1 MTLGIQCDTWPWHT
15 VGCKVNEKPLL
26 LLLAVALK
34 SNRLSQP
41 RAVDFSHIIS
51 PWLEAN
57 RCLVG
62 WPHSVL
68 PDRWKLFKKNFAD
81 THEYSNSS
89 LFQFKS
95 PYLTSG
101 LQLGTQSV
109 LLFLMG
115 KLHFR
120 AVLGPSKIFMH
131 ALLAIQAGTAI
142 TKLVCARTV
151 PILQSHPTTGHFPAL
166 KHRTPP
172 PDRDWFWRECLLSA
186 LTSDHQIRFFHELNF
201 YFCSFLNFPLY
212 STKKVRNTW
221 RVC

>member
-1 MTLGIQCDTWPWHT
+1 MVPALDLLRHTLLWHWHRST
-15 VGCKVNEKPLL
+15 FPDVTRHHGDSRDSMWHMAVAHCWLQVNEKLLL

-68 PDRWKLFKKNFAD
+68 PDRWKLFFKKICR
-81 THEYSNSS
+81 HSWVLE
-89 LFQFKS
+89 QQ
-95 PYLTSG
+95 PV
-101 LQLGTQSV
+101 LGTQSV

-120 AVLGPSKIFMH
+120 TVLGPSKFFMH
-131 ALLAIQAGTAI
+131 ALLAIRAGTVI

-151 PILQSHPTTGHFPAL
+151 PILQSHPTTEHFSAL
-166 KHRTPP
+166 KHRTA
-172 PDRDWFWRECLLSA
+172 RWFWPLS
-186 LTSDHQIRFFHELNF
+186 
-201 YFCSFLNFPLY
+201 
-212 STKKVRNTW
+212 V
-221 RVC
+221 

>member
-1 MTLGIQCDTWPWHT
+1 M
-15 VGCKVNEKPLL
+15 
-26 LLLAVALK
+26 AVAHCWLQGERK
-34 SNRLSQP
+34 TAAAFIGSCAQIDRLSQP

-68 PDRWKLFKKNFAD
+68 PDRWKLFLKKFAD

-95 PYLTSG
+95 LCLTSG

-120 AVLGPSKIFMH
+120 AVLGPSKIFY
-131 ALLAIQAGTAI
+131 AR
-142 TKLVCARTV
+142 LVGYSSWYGNYQIGLCTHR
-151 PILQSHPTTGHFPAL
+151 SHPSVTPNYRAL
-166 KHRTPP
+166 SSTQTPN
-172 PDRDWFWRECLLSA
+172 
-186 LTSDHQIRFFHELNF
+186 TS
-201 YFCSFLNFPLY
+201 S
-212 STKKVRNTW
+212 
-221 RVC
+221 